1 MHMQRVCIGKKI
13 VVVVMGKFYL
23 ISISNINK
31 IACHVQR
38 NINLKESTQNQMSSK
53 QIAQL

>member
-23 ISISNINK
+23 ISNINK

-53 QIAQL
+53 

>member
-23 ISISNINK
+23 ISISKINK

-38 NINLKESTQNQMSSK
+38 NINLKGATQNQMSSK
-53 QIAQL
+53 

>member
-13 VVVVMGKFYL
+13 VVVVMGEFYL

-31 IACHVQR
+31 IACHVQI

-53 QIAQL
+53 